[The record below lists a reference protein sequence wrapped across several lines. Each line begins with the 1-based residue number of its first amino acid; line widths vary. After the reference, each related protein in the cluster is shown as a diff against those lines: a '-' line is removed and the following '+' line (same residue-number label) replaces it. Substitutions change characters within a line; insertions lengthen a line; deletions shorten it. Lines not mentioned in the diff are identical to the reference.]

1 MKVLSAAFAL
11 VTCACAG
18 ASPAPSTNAPP
29 VWRMDTTH
37 LEADRGLVRNCL
49 DRERGAGRAESCRRI
64 VQASCF
70 ANLPD
75 PADVIPAMSRR
86 CDWRAIAAWEDE
98 MAGILATLRER
109 LGEGG
114 SADLDAS
121 QRAWEAS
128 MLADVGLNM
137 NYYTGGSL
145 AGPLGAHVRAEAVT
159 DRVLFLVEFL
169 GLTEDLE

>member
-1 MKVLSAAFAL
+1 MRFLSASLAL
-11 VTCACAG
+11 MLCACASELS
-18 ASPAPSTNAPP
+18 ASTTNAPP

-37 LEADRGLVRNCL
+37 LEADRGLVRACL
-49 DRERGAGRAESCRRI
+49 DRERATGRAEACRGI
-64 VQASCF
+64 VQANCLGSLE
-70 ANLPD
+70 NPM
-75 PADVIPAMSRR
+75 DVIPAMSRR

-98 MAGILATLRER
+98 MAGILATLRQR

-114 SADLDAS
+114 SADLDLS

-137 NYYTGGSL
+137 NYYPGGSL

-159 DRVLFLVEFL
+159 GRVLFLVEFL
-169 GLTEDLE
+169 SLTED